1 MQTLGPIWTE
11 IDMDTIVEN
20 VQSIRRSLG
29 SNVMIM
35 GVVKANAYGHD
46 APEIAPLLIQ
56 NGVSY
61 LGVARLAEGIE
72 LRKSNIKAPILI
84 LGLTIKEDMEALL
97 AYNIT
102 SAVCDI
108 GDVEFLSKLAV
119 KNNKVAKV
127 HVKVDT
133 GLGRIGV
140 STENAMSFIRQ
151 IKDMKNIQIEGI
163 FTHFAVA
170 DEQDKSFTEE
180 QFGKFSSLLETIE
193 RAGIRIPLKHV
204 ANTATVL
211 DLPHMSLDM
220 VRLGVLLFGL
230 YPSVEV
236 QRTIEV
242 KSALKFKSRIIYL
255 KQVPTGRSISYG
267 RTYTTT
273 ANTLVA
279 TLPVGYAD
287 GYSRLLS
294 NSAAVVV
301 KGKKAPVIGRV
312 CMDQT
317 MIDVTHIPGIE
328 VGDEVTLWSGQEIY
342 ESAERMHTIVNEVVC
357 MADKKR
363 VPKLFIR
370 NGRPYKVK
378 SMLGEMLL

>member
-11 IDMDTIVEN
+11 IDIDAIVEN
-20 VQSIRRSLG
+20 VRSIRCFLD

-35 GVVKANAYGHD
+35 GVLKANAYGHD

-61 LGVARLAEGIE
+61 LGVARLAEAIE
-72 LRKSNIKAPILI
+72 LRKSNVGAPIFI

-97 AYNIT
+97 SYNIT

-108 GDVEFLSKLAV
+108 GDVVFLSKLAV
-119 KNNKVAKV
+119 KNNKIAKV
-127 HVKVDT
+127 HIKVDT

-140 STENAMSFIRQ
+140 STENVLPFIRKV
-151 IKDMKNIQIEGI
+151 KDMRNIQIEGI

-170 DEQDKSFTEE
+170 DEEDKSYTEE
-180 QFGKFSSLLETIE
+180 QFEKFNSVLETLE
-193 RAGIRIPLKHV
+193 SAGIRIPLKHV
-204 ANTATVL
+204 ANTAAVL

-220 VRLGVLLFGL
+220 VRIGILLFGL
-230 YPSVEV
+230 YPSTEV
-236 QRTIEV
+236 KKTIEV

-255 KQVPTGRSISYG
+255 KQVPAGRSISYG

-273 ANTLVA
+273 ADTLVA

-294 NSAAVVV
+294 NSAAVMV
-301 KGKKAPVIGRV
+301 KGRKAPVIGRV

-328 VGDEVTLWSGQEIY
+328 VGDEVTLWGGQEIY

-378 SMLGEMLL
+378 SMLGEILL